1 MDDMKSKFE
10 LILDKDEE
18 IKEVFK
24 PNKLKLYFRSLLWST
39 LSLLFFCGIAIL
51 SILFPDTDEFVEPLW
66 VILPIGIFVVFEA
79 LNVLFIAL
87 YYKNVFYAYTNKRV
101 IIRTGIFGVDFKS
114 LDMSM
119 IGAIDVYV
127 SLLDKIL
134 RKNTGSIRFG
144 STSSPMSGQGS
155 VFMFANITNPY
166 ESYKIIKSFIDEYK
180 TKKLESEK

>member
-1 MDDMKSKFE
+1 MDEMKNKFE

-39 LSLLFFCGIAIL
+39 LSLLFFCGMAIL
-51 SILFPDTDEFVEPLW
+51 SILFPEGDEIIEPLW
-66 VILPIGIFVVFEA
+66 VILPVGIFVLFEA
-79 LNVLFIAL
+79 INVLFIAL

-166 ESYKIIKSFIDEYK
+166 EAYKIIKSFIDEYK
-180 TKKLESEK
+180 SKKAETEK